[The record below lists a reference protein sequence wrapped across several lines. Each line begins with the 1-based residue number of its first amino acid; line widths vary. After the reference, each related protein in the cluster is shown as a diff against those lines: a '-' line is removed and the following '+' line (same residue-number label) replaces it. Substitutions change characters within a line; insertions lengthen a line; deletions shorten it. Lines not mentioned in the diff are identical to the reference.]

1 MGTKDDAGLLT
12 RRTALRGAAA
22 VAGAAWLVPVVT
34 VVSMDSASAASAP
47 PPPSSGGMV
56 GDPGHAV
63 DPGDPADPGGSAN
76 SALAFTGS
84 NTAEAAGAGLAT
96 LAVGAAAVTVA
107 HKLRRKTEHPEAD

>member
-1 MGTKDDAGLLT
+1 
-12 RRTALRGAAA
+12 
-22 VAGAAWLVPVVT
+22 
-34 VVSMDSASAASAP
+34 
-47 PPPSSGGMV
+47 MV

-84 NTAEAAGAGLAT
+84 NTAEAAGAGLAP

-107 HKLRRKTEHPEAD
+107 HKLRRREQQTQAD